1 MFTRYHGNVIPGKD
15 NIVCFVIRQTISS
28 LILINSNYVRVK
40 IFKTQVGELSKLL
53 GIKYTANST

>member
-15 NIVCFVIRQTISS
+15 NIVIRQTISS
-28 LILINSNYVRVK
+28 FILINSNYVRVK
-40 IFKTQVGELSKLL
+40 IFKTQLGKLSKLL